1 MRLIFFGSGLFGEPT
16 LRALHG
22 APEHEVA
29 LVISQPARP
38 AGRKRTLTPTPIAQC
53 AEELG
58 LPVDTPEDPHE
69 PEVIERVQQINPDA
83 FVVIAYGHKLKP
95 ELLDEYLAINLHAS
109 LLPKYRGAAPIN
121 WAMIHGDRETGL
133 SVITLAQR
141 MDAGEILARVATEI
155 GTQET
160 AGELHDRLA
169 AMGPDL
175 VLKVLRD
182 EETGRIAPVEQDE
195 SRASSAR
202 KLTKADGTARFDQ
215 PADMVR
221 ARVHGLTPWPGCAVK
236 FGEHTVKLMRVRV
249 KERNEVEETPGT
261 LRLDGTIAC
270 RPGTIEIL
278 EIQPPGG
285 RIMSMESFRHGH
297 RCEPG
302 MVLEPV

>member
-1 MRLIFFGSGLFGEPT
+1 M
-16 LRALHG
+16 
-22 APEHEVA
+22 
-29 LVISQPARP
+29 VISQPARP

-58 LPVDTPEDPHE
+58 LPALTPEDPHE
-69 PEVIERVQQINPDA
+69 PAVIERVQQIDPDA

-95 ELLDEYLAINLHAS
+95 VLLDESLAINLHAS

-141 MDAGEILARVATEI
+141 MDAGEILARMATDI
-155 GTQET
+155 GPQET

-182 EETGRIAPVEQDE
+182 EETGRVAPVEQDE
-195 SRASSAR
+195 SRATSAR
-202 KLTKADGTARFDQ
+202 KLTKADGTVRFDQ
-215 PADMVR
+215 PAEMVR

-236 FGEHTVKLMRVRV
+236 FGEHTVKLIRVRV
-249 KERNEVEETPGT
+249 KDRNEVEQPPGT
-261 LRLDGTIAC
+261 LRSDGTIAC
-270 RPGTIEIL
+270 RPGTIEML

>member
-1 MRLIFFGSGLFGEPT
+1 MRLIYFGSGSFGEPT
-16 LRALHG
+16 LRALHD

-29 LVISQPARP
+29 LVVSQPARP
-38 AGRKRTLTPTPIAQC
+38 AGRKRVLTPTPIGQA
-53 AEELG
+53 AAALG
-58 LPVDTPEDPHE
+58 LPLETPEDPHE
-69 PEVIERVQQINPDA
+69 PAFIARLRQIDADA
-83 FVVIAYGHKLKP
+83 FLVIAYGHKLKP
-95 ELLDEYLAINLHAS
+95 ELLDDTLAINLHAS

-141 MDAGEILARVATEI
+141 MDAGDILARVATGI
-155 GTQET
+155 DPAET

-169 AMGPDL
+169 VMGPDL

-195 SRASSAR
+195 TRASSAR
-202 KLTKADGTARFDQ
+202 KLSKADGTVRFDQ
-215 PADMVR
+215 PAEMVR

-236 FGEHTVKLMRVRV
+236 IGEHTVKLIRVRV
-249 KERNEVEETPGT
+249 TERNEVDAPPGT
-261 LRLDGTIAC
+261 IRPDGTIAC
-270 RPGTIEIL
+270 QPGAIEIV

-285 RIMSMESFRHGH
+285 RIMSMESFRNGH